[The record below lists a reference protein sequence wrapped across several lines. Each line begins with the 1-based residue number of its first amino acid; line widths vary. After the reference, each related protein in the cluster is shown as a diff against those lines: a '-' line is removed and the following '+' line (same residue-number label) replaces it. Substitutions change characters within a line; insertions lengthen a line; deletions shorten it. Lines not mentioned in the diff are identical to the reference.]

1 MGGEDT
7 VKKAYYLL
15 VSGLVFTLLFG
26 VTPIYA
32 QLEDELLTLEAEIE
46 CEPESLL
53 TVYDQV
59 DLVDVSLDDIRQWYS
74 FGSEYYK
81 NKNYKSALPYLWKVF
96 ISDSTKYG
104 RNAIR
109 KIADSYFQLQR
120 ADSTLIACYRGLTK
134 YPDHIFLHYIAGYLQ
149 DNLGNVRCAIPHYEA
164 LVADNPEK
172 TEYLEKLAYLYYKQK
187 DERAIEI
194 QTRLTELDPKNSEY
208 ANTLAVYMEYFLGV
222 GGGLEAY
229 KKAWENDPENA
240 DAAFKYGKAAYNAG
254 EYKAA
259 KTALNKVVEK
269 QPDHAEAHQLIALC
283 DEGLENYSHAISEY
297 KKALEK
303 NPNDADIMC
312 AIAVDYKYVN
322 QFSSAKYWVN
332 KALSAKPGYGRA
344 YIAMAEI
351 YESAVTYCQNKDNR
365 KRKYDDGLVYQKAYN
380 EYQKALN
387 DPNFRAEA
395 RRRMN
400 NLQPYLPTDEEKFMN
415 QNRPDLK
422 EACYTEWIN

>member
-1 MGGEDT
+1 MR
-7 VKKAYYLL
+7 LL
-15 VSGLVFTLLFG
+15 
-26 VTPIYA
+26 
-32 QLEDELLTLEAEIE
+32 
-46 CEPESLL
+46 
-53 TVYDQV
+53 
-59 DLVDVSLDDIRQWYS
+59 
-74 FGSEYYK
+74 
-81 NKNYKSALPYLWKVF
+81 NM
-96 ISDSTKYG
+96 
-104 RNAIR
+104 
-109 KIADSYFQLQR
+109 
-120 ADSTLIACYRGLTK
+120 
-134 YPDHIFLHYIAGYLQ
+134 
-149 DNLGNVRCAIPHYEA
+149 
-164 LVADNPEK
+164 EK
-172 TEYLEKLAYLYYKQK
+172 Q
-187 DERAIEI
+187 
-194 QTRLTELDPKNSEY
+194 
-208 ANTLAVYMEYFLGV
+208 
-222 GGGLEAY
+222 
-229 KKAWENDPENA
+229 
-240 DAAFKYGKAAYNAG
+240 
-254 EYKAA
+254 AA